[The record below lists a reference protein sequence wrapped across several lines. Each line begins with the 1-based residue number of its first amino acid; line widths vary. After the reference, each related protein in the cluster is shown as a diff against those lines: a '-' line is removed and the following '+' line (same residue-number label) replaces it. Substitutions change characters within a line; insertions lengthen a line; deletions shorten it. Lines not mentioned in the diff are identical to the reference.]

1 LLTSAGSKEIL
12 AQIAPVREPKPHN
25 GMAKD
30 LFASDLLSLKTGK
43 LSLEFEEKEKE
54 LLRIGEAFDI
64 RGPEIDALH
73 EAHGEIERDNAARL
87 ALGNLEGYWLT
98 VFDGAFPL
106 DYLKE
111 HDLTV
116 SKYLMPMKDN
126 TRQKYDAKQ
135 GQLASTIRGYGMGY
149 YGGYRRGGGLGG
161 LGDLGGEDNNGI
173 RWEAP

>member
-1 LLTSAGSKEIL
+1 MSKEIL
-12 AQIAPVREPKPHN
+12 AQIAPQRDPKPHN

-30 LFASDLLSLKTGK
+30 LLASDLLALKTGQ
-43 LSLEFEEKEKE
+43 LSLDFEEKEKE
-54 LLRIGEAFDI
+54 LLRIGEALDI

-73 EAHGEIERDNAARL
+73 EAHGEVERDKAAHL
-87 ALGNLEGYWLT
+87 ALRNLEGYWLT
-98 VFDGAFPL
+98 VFDGAFPI
-106 DYLKE
+106 DVLKA

-135 GQLASTIRGYGMGY
+135 GQLASSIYGYSNGY
-149 YGGYRRGGGLGG
+149 YGGYGGYRGGYPRGPRGSLGG
-161 LGDLGGEDNNGI
+161 PAQSEEGI